1 MSRADRT
8 AFEIHAADC
17 ARCQALMAAMA
28 RTEPPGI
35 ERAWFRRAPFSW
47 LMPLAA
53 ATAAIV
59 IGVSLAMPERR
70 GTAPAAFAPTESART
85 ASAPVASAPRAAA
98 PPEASAPTASA
109 PTASAPAASAR
120 RESARAAS
128 APTASASAPKAS
140 SPTTASALPD
150 SRGAADPARQ
160 QAADGLSAAK
170 AEARAQAAPS
180 AAPVAQERGLIPLG
194 ATASR
199 FDRTRDEVQQR
210 SLTVPVLIASP
221 GRESQ
226 WRIVSGGVERTTDR
240 GATWQAQALGVGV
253 TVRAGAAPA
262 ARVCWLAGAGGLVM
276 LTTDGVSWRRITFPE
291 PVDLIAVEATDASRA
306 TVTTADGRRFLTEN
320 GGASWT
326 VRQ

>member
-1 MSRADRT
+1 MTELPDRLLRDALRPDALETPSKDCVDAGALAAWAEGTMSRADRT

-128 APTASASAPKAS
+128 
-140 SPTTASALPD
+140 
-150 SRGAADPARQ
+150 
-160 QAADGLSAAK
+160 
-170 AEARAQAAPS
+170 
-180 AAPVAQERGLIPLG
+180 
-194 ATASR
+194 
-199 FDRTRDEVQQR
+199 
-210 SLTVPVLIASP
+210 
-221 GRESQ
+221 
-226 WRIVSGGVERTTDR
+226 
-240 GATWQAQALGVGV
+240 
-253 TVRAGAAPA
+253 
-262 ARVCWLAGAGGLVM
+262 
-276 LTTDGVSWRRITFPE
+276 
-291 PVDLIAVEATDASRA
+291 
-306 TVTTADGRRFLTEN
+306 
-320 GGASWT
+320 
-326 VRQ
+326 